1 MFVQKQGCNG
11 RFHDCNNSVSWSVR
25 IILCCWKRW
34 FNHPFFGYSWW
45 LSFFRL
51 HQKDDTIPWSQENIL
66 AYYTNCRRIFT
77 SVLLLTYYYVQ
88 IVAMLQFSVFRMLA
102 STLLNFEMAQVCATW
117 LFIVLN
123 WIYPLSIGEKYQ
135 FVQWIQVFYKACIL
149 QFPTSE
155 NGMIWWMKW
164 LLRSIVFQGS
174 IVFQEPH
181 FVEYFRSVG
190 FNYI

>member
-51 HQKDDTIPWSQENIL
+51 HQKDDIIPWSQENIL
-66 AYYTNCRRIFT
+66 AYYTNCRRIFPF
-77 SVLLLTYYYVQ
+77 VLLLTYYYVQ

-135 FVQWIQVFYKACIL
+135 FVQWIQLFYKACIL

-164 LLRSIVFQGS
+164 LL
-174 IVFQEPH
+174 
-181 FVEYFRSVG
+181 
-190 FNYI
+190 